1 MPFTSTPNNLFPT
14 TYALTTAAGATN
26 APTTGGTEAATT
38 DFLCIKVADLPL
50 LGRAESQPTTGDP
63 RKIIYGFLERFYL
76 WYSALTTGNAPTKVT
91 VKKVS
96 KLDTL
101 TTESVITYT
110 FVIRTPAIVGND
122 IGAES

>member
-1 MPFTSTPNNLFPT
+1 MPFTSIPNNLFPT
-14 TYALTTAAGATN
+14 TYALTTAAGITN
-26 APTTGGTEAATT
+26 APSTAGTEALTS

-50 LGRAESQPTTGDP
+50 LGRADSQPAAGDP
-63 RKIIYGFLERFYL
+63 RKIIYGFLERFYM

-110 FVIRTPAIVGND
+110 FVIRTPATVGND
-122 IGAES
+122 IATE